1 MNTQLPKKSSKF
13 FNTNILQFCLTIFGA
28 IIISAVYYIHSTSSL
43 NKAAVVTNGIECA
56 SLGRKIFD
64 LGGNVADVAVT
75 VILCEGVASP
85 QSSGI
90 GGGFFLSY
98 YSKSEGI
105 VRTLNARET
114 APAAA
119 TTDMYVNDTNS
130 AVSGGKAVAVPGE
143 IKGLWE
149 LHQKFGSLEWKILLQ
164 PVIELCKEGHVV
176 SNYLQDVFARYEERI
191 FNEPS
196 LREIFIDPETN
207 KLYKEGEKVKR
218 LKLAETLEIIARDG
232 ANAIYGGGEIGR
244 MLIEDVQ
251 KMNGI
256 LTEEDLM
263 NYEVKWS
270 TSLTSK
276 IINNQTLHTFP
287 IPSSGAIINF
297 IFNVLSNYKLSHD
310 SLSYH
315 RIIEAFK
322 FAYAKRSY
330 LGDENST
337 KVLEMMENL
346 LSQSYANEISSKI
359 NDTKTFN
366 NPEHY
371 EALYGN
377 IEDKGTSHISIL
389 APNGDAISVTSTIN
403 YYFGAIF
410 RAQQTGIILNN
421 QMDDFST
428 PGILNI
434 YEYLPSPMNFIK
446 PGKRALSSMTPT
458 FIIDAKGN
466 IRMIVGAEGG
476 SRTPTSIFAS
486 IFNHLYLKKS
496 LKDAIGTR
504 RLHHQLFP
512 PQLQFETNFDDE
524 ILKDLNENF
533 GHLLLENTQNDD
545 FAAVTVIAV
554 NNGKIEASF
563 DPRRGGSVEIFSAL
577 SQINTILGSRWMTA
591 CFIVWLG
598 IRVITLTRKRKT
610 IEGKGQ
616 YKLMYMLQMCTIRL
630 KKKFDTKSL

>member
-1 MNTQLPKKSSKF
+1 MKTPVPKKFIITVILLLCSTNFRTIDASAF
-13 FNTNILQFCLTIFGA
+13 PSNILTF
-28 IIISAVYYIHSTSSL
+28 Y
-43 NKAAVVTNGIECA
+43 KAAIVTNGLECA
-56 SLGRKIFD
+56 SLGKKIFD

-75 VILCEGVASP
+75 VVLCEGVANP

-90 GGGFFLSY
+90 GGGFLLSY

-119 TTDMYVNDTNS
+119 TTDMYIGKPNLS
-130 AVSGGKAVAVPGE
+130 VSGGKAVAVPGE

-149 LHQKFGSLEWKILLQ
+149 LHQKFGSLEWKTLLQ
-164 PVIELCKEGHVV
+164 PVIELCKEGQVV
-176 SNYLQDVFARYEERI
+176 SNYLRNVFGRYEDRI

-196 LREIFIDPETN
+196 LKEIFIDPSTN
-207 KLYKEGEKVKR
+207 HTYKLGEKVKR
-218 LKLAETLEIIARDG
+218 LKLAETLESIAEKG
-232 ANAIYGGGEIGR
+232 ANVIYGGGEIGR
-244 MLIEDVQ
+244 KLIEDVQ

-263 NYEVKWS
+263 SYKVKWS

-287 IPSSGAIINF
+287 IPSSGAILNF

-337 KVLEMMENL
+337 EVLEMMENL
-346 LSQSYANEISSKI
+346 LSQNYANEISSMI

-366 NPEHY
+366 DPKYYKPFFEI
-371 EALYGN
+371 
-377 IEDKGTSHISIL
+377 IEDKGTTHMSIL

-403 YYFGAIF
+403 YYFGAFF
-410 RAQQTGIILNN
+410 RSVQTGIILNN
-421 QMDDFST
+421 EMDDFST
-428 PGILNI
+428 PGLLNI
-434 YEYLPSPMNFIK
+434 YGYLPSPTNFIK
-446 PGKRALSSMTPT
+446 PGKHPQSSMTPT
-458 FIIDAKGN
+458 FIIDEKGN
-466 IRMIVGAEGG
+466 IRMIVGASGG
-476 SRTPTSIFAS
+476 SRIPTGIFS
-486 IFNHLYLKKS
+486 TIFNHLYLKKS

-512 PQLQFETNFDDE
+512 PQLQYETGFDSE
-524 ILKDLNENF
+524 IIKELNEKF
-533 GHLLLENTQNDD
+533 GHLLLENTQNDN
-545 FAAVTVIAV
+545 FAAVTGIAI

-563 DPRRGGSVEIFSAL
+563 DPRRGGSVKIF
-577 SQINTILGSRWMTA
+577 
-591 CFIVWLG
+591 
-598 IRVITLTRKRKT
+598 K
-610 IEGKGQ
+610 
-616 YKLMYMLQMCTIRL
+616 
-630 KKKFDTKSL
+630 